1 MKHDKVAADADPL
14 PDYDPVSLTRQRHDG
29 WTAERQR
36 TFLVALAETGC
47 ISEACRLSGITAR
60 SAHRLRRHPLGKRFA
75 EAWDQ
80 ALRYATGGLM
90 TLAYER
96 AVRGGVRETWRNGEL
111 VAETRE
117 PSDKMLIFVLSHLAS
132 GQQFEGSPWQMMQR
146 GTTGAALQFAGDLRA
161 LKDCDVAADPLD
173 ASDFLP
179 SPPAPTGPTSAPF
192 DLDLGRNDSLVVR

>member
-1 MKHDKVAADADPL
+1 MKYTKVAADADPL
-14 PDYDPVSLTRQRHDG
+14 PDYTPVSLTRQRHDG

-36 TFLVALAETGC
+36 TFLAALAETGC

-60 SAHRLRRHPLGKRFA
+60 SAHRLRRHSLGKRFA

-80 ALRYATGGLM
+80 ALRNATAGLM

-117 PSDKMLIFVLSHLAS
+117 PSDKMLMFVLSRLAA

-146 GTTGAALQFAGDLRA
+146 STAQASGAFESQLRA

-173 ASDFLP
+173 AGDFLP
-179 SPPAPTGPTSAPF
+179 SPPAPTDPTTAPF
-192 DLDLGRNDSLVVR
+192 DWDVGRNDPLVLR